1 MPTDLPGILSDPARL
16 SVLRDARLDD
26 SAPDAPFDRLAR
38 LAARLTGAP
47 VAFISFLDET
57 RQYFKGVSG
66 VPEPLASARE
76 AGLEHSVCK
85 HVVGAG
91 APLCIE
97 DVSIHPLTAGDPALA
112 GLGVRAYASV
122 PLVTR
127 GGHAVGTFCLC
138 DAAPRAWSPADLEVM
153 RDLAAFAVDEVE
165 RRSGTSREA
174 VAAFRSEALFRPLV
188 EQSLAAIYLF
198 QDGCFRY
205 VNPRLAEVFGYPHAY
220 FDVPRPVMDFVHPDD
235 RERVAENVR
244 RRTEG
249 DTADMRYRFR
259 GLHADGRLLHLEVH
273 GSRVELDGRPAL
285 IGVGIDVTEQVRAE
299 EARASALAVRD
310 RFYAMM
316 SHELRTPVSA
326 IMLYNDLLAS
336 GVYEPLNPSQQE
348 AVDRAQRSARHL
360 LALINDLLDL
370 SRLHAGK
377 LETRV
382 EDVDVAE
389 VVESAAKELAPLAL
403 EEGCALE
410 IDGGGEALVLASDR
424 RRVHQIVVNLLAN
437 AFKYGRGQ
445 PVAVRCARDGDGV
458 AVEVTDRGE
467 GIAADDVDRIFEDFV
482 QLGGAE
488 GTGLGLPLARRLSE
502 MLGGRLEVRS
512 VPGQGSTFRLTLPAV
527 PTPGAAPFRDG

>member
-16 SVLRDARLDD
+16 SALRDARLDD
-26 SAPDAPFDRLAR
+26 AAPDAPFDRLAR

-47 VAFISFLDET
+47 VAFVSFLDDN
-57 RQYFKGVSG
+57 RQYFRGILGVG
-66 VPEPLASARE
+66 EPLASARE

-85 HVVGAG
+85 HVVAAG
-91 APLCIE
+91 LPLCIE
-97 DVSIHPLTAGDPALA
+97 DVSIHPLTAGNQALA

-138 DAAPRAWSPADLEVM
+138 DAAPRAWTAADLEVM

-165 RRSGTSREA
+165 RRTGTAAEA
-174 VAAFRSEALFRPLV
+174 ASALRTETLFRPLV
-188 EQSLAAIYLF
+188 EQSLAGIYLI
-198 QDGCFRY
+198 QDGIFRY
-205 VNPRLAEVFGYPHAY
+205 VNPRLAEVFGYPYAY
-220 FDVPRPVMDFVHPDD
+220 FDESRPVMDFVHPDD
-235 RERVAENVR
+235 RARVAENVR
-244 RRTEG
+244 QRLEG
-249 DTADMRYRFR
+249 ETAAIRYRFR

-273 GSRVELDGRPAL
+273 GSRLELEGGAAL

-310 RFYAMM
+310 RFYTMM

-326 IMLYNDLLAS
+326 IMLYNDLLAT
-336 GVYEPLNPSQQE
+336 GVYEPLNSSQQE

-360 LALINDLLDL
+360 LGLINDLLEL

-382 EDVDVAE
+382 EDVDVVE

-403 EEGCALE
+403 EEGCALN
-410 IDGGGEALVLASDR
+410 IDTGGETLVLASDR
-424 RRVHQIVVNLLAN
+424 RRVHQIVINLLAN
-437 AFKYGRGQ
+437 AFKYGRGH
-445 PVAVRCARDGDGV
+445 PVEVRCAATGDGI
-458 AVEVTDRGE
+458 AVEVTDRGD
-467 GIAADDVDRIFEDFV
+467 GIAAEDVDRIFEDFV

-488 GTGLGLPLARRLSE
+488 GTGLGLPLARRLAE

-512 VPGQGSTFRLTLPAV
+512 VRGQGSTFRLYLPAA
-527 PTPGAAPFRDG
+527 PDADAAPYRDG